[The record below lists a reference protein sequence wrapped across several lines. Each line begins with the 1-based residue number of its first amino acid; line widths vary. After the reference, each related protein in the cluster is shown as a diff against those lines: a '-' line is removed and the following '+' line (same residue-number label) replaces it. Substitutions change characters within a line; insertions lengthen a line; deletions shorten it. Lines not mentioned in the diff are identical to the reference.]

1 MFIFIF
7 GNVTGEMLTPENY
20 NFIYFIFYFF
30 AAERW
35 RVKISGYKL
44 RYNRAAEG
52 KQTKNSNSV
61 HTLTVAI
68 SCSLRKE
75 QAYVYSYRK

>member
-1 MFIFIF
+1 MKQE
-7 GNVTGEMLTPENY
+7 TKGEMLTPTTTY
-20 NFIYFIFYFF
+20 FIYLFF

-52 KQTKNSNSV
+52 KQTKKTV
-61 HTLTVAI
+61 TVCTLVQELFHAASGRNKLLFILTG
-68 SCSLRKE
+68 K
-75 QAYVYSYRK
+75 

>member
-1 MFIFIF
+1 MKQE
-7 GNVTGEMLTPENY
+7 TKGEMLTPTTTL
-20 NFIYFIFYFF
+20 FIYLFF

-61 HTLTVAI
+61 HTCRGAI

-75 QAYVYSYRK
+75 QAYVYSYWKIKEK